1 MLERV
6 WGRSLSER
14 LFNVI
19 SSSASSWNL
28 ANITN
33 VNKAAEKLNI
43 SQQSPGDD
51 DKLIRKSLHIQ
62 VQNPLGRTSTS
73 IYVDSACAR
82 PRRAL
87 FLSPTLRLCMSM
99 SKTSVNV
106 LCQFSSSR
114 NVVFGPFT
122 ALLLLSLLL
131 LPVPVFRFA
140 AFANLPPDPSADEN
154 FFPKPQTFPIKIIL
168 NAPTREY
175 MTRKKF
181 FRFFFFLRC
190 YHKIFSSYRLLLALR
205 FSLPHP
211 MAWRSFISEVY
222 SRLFIAYSVLVFLIH
237 APTANGENSCVSCV
251 KKVLFMSNKIT
262 TEFQKVSLISV
273 RFPK

>member
-1 MLERV
+1 MSILPALVRDAHFF
-6 WGRSLSER
+6 SLRRFDCVCQCQRPQSM
-14 LFNVI
+14 FCV
-19 SSSASSWNL
+19 NL
-28 ANITN
+28 AAVATWFSG
-33 VNKAAEKLNI
+33 L
-43 SQQSPGDD
+43 
-51 DKLIRKSLHIQ
+51 L
-62 VQNPLGRTSTS
+62 PLCCC
-73 IYVDSACAR
+73 YHCFCF
-82 PRRAL
+82 P
-87 FLSPTLRLCMSM
+87 
-99 SKTSVNV
+99 
-106 LCQFSSSR
+106 CQFF
-114 NVVFGPFT
+114 V
-122 ALLLLSLLL
+122 L
-131 LPVPVFRFA
+131 LP
-140 AFANLPPDPSADEN
+140 LPISPDPSADEN

-222 SRLFIAYSVLVFLIH
+222 SRLFIAYSVLVSLIH

-262 TEFQKVSLISV
+262 TEFRKVSLISV